1 MIGAFIESLY
11 VAGEGNLGKGYLEE
25 GCTMLQRWVQSEC
38 RLQTSNFLRG
48 ME

>member
-11 VAGEGNLGKGYLEE
+11 VAGEGNLGNGYLEE
-25 GCTMLQRWVQSEC
+25 SCTMPQRWVQSEC
-38 RLQTSNFLRG
+38 RLRTSDFLRC